1 MSLTLSLE
9 CTGLITSVVVA
20 MEIAVAVAA
29 VVVVST
35 KNDEVGSVENVDVDD
50 WDDTATAGSV
60 VDDCGGTDVDSS
72 GKVGV
77 DVVSS
82 VRAAYSCSIA
92 TAS

>member
-1 MSLTLSLE
+1 M
-9 CTGLITSVVVA
+9 TSVVVA
-20 MEIAVAVAA
+20 IEIAAAVAA

-35 KNDEVGSVENVDVDD
+35 ENDAVGSVKNVDVDA

-60 VDDCGGTDVDSS
+60 VDVCGGTDVDSS
-72 GKVGV
+72 GTVGV
-77 DVVSS
+77 AVESS